1 MTTADPPAPLQAGIS
16 RRHGCDFVPCC
27 SGVVSGDSSL
37 GAPGFTEQLEGERR
51 WRRWWCWWCRFW
63 AVVSTVTLSMRSSE
77 ITSKPPRPSCPP
89 CNAYRAQAS
98 GKKQVFPIRLDNRL
112 LAGRRGASP
121 WLWRARRTT
130 QHNTAEYAT
139 RSNSIQF
146 PHVRLGC
153 RGRRYIIAQRAADL
167 EGTAEG

>member
-27 SGVVSGDSSL
+27 SGVVSGGFLPGCTGVHRAAGGRAALAVLVVPLL
-37 GAPGFTEQLEGERR
+37 GCCQHRHTINALIRDHLQGPRDPL
-51 WRRWWCWWCRFW
+51 
-63 AVVSTVTLSMRSSE
+63 
-77 ITSKPPRPSCPP
+77 PPRP
-89 CNAYRAQAS
+89 CNAYRAQA
-98 GKKQVFPIRLDNRL
+98 GGEKHVFPIRLDNRL

-130 QHNTAEYAT
+130 QHNTADYAT
-139 RSNSIQF
+139 RNNSIQF